1 MNVNEFLQ
9 NNGKTTVPNPEYNPK
24 SKKNKQ
30 PPTIDVVTL
39 DSDKN
44 ALHDVIKQSY
54 ADANIV
60 DAKIAEKY
68 EKYGLNW
75 NAREAANGSLDHQL
89 SEQQGWFSKLGNAL
103 LQGVW
108 NETAVGIVKGFGDLF
123 DIIVGNVFKGDNDYQ
138 NDVTKAL
145 EEYQE
150 KFRQEHEIYQDPYRN
165 SIANGKLTDWGFWF
179 NQIPSAFTTISL
191 LIPSTAVAKGVS
203 LLGRAGRAGVKGIG
217 LTRKANKAAK
227 AAKEAET
234 AAQAAEATRLSKF
247 SNWANRPSTKL
258 SVKNMKEA
266 GIGGLASRTIEN
278 YQEARQ
284 VYNDMYQ
291 ESSAAINQMSDDE
304 YNDLLERNTE
314 LLKDKNIDT
323 SDRDA
328 VARAISK
335 EAADTTFK
343 MDYGNLLFD
352 VFQMYTL
359 RSPLKLQKNAPK
371 NSKIKKAQRERKRY
385 AGLSED
391 ERINAIANRTKGQKV
406 KDWLSDHL
414 YYNEKLFSEWSEGIE
429 EAVNY
434 IAQEEGMHYGRYML
448 NTYNPDDAYARDR
461 MEKYL
466 KSTGLYES
474 MIGGVMGGVLFQNV
488 GGNAKK
494 AINATVNTIKQNA
507 NYNEESK
514 EGKKTTWK
522 EQWELNDTKDRVANI
537 QSAYEQLRI
546 LKERQAEIFDKNN
559 PTDPF
564 NVDEN
569 DNTKHRSLTN
579 DAEQEA
585 AWERAVDDYI
595 TSMTLN
601 AIDRGNYNL
610 LVDYLSDT
618 KVQDALE
625 SIGINTKDTNIESL
639 IARMNEV
646 EQRYTDNLV
655 AIDHLLG
662 EERGDIP
669 YEYIQLLARNYTLDS
684 VNQDNLLNIVK
695 KYKAQAAANERR
707 YGIKESEIAG
717 YDFKSAVDTIVC
729 SQRLTKLRKRLQE
742 IENDKEYA
750 GSIDGIIEKRNL
762 EEEIKS
768 VNAHLE
774 NALYAT
780 KVGEVNA
787 NTEQMLSNVAKTI
800 FANFRSYGK
809 DDERYGEFL
818 TAITNRDINKIN
830 ELSGTHFKLKDN
842 EILSLFGEDGTS
854 GFFGTFQQ
862 NLKNDFGLEN
872 GETLSKMEKLADNLV
887 DDYVKIASYNLEALR
902 YGSQIQLNRQ
912 AIKNKIDEIHNFTNA
927 ARKAAISDA
936 RNTLIA
942 QAKKYG
948 RVDMLNYVFKNKNIE
963 DMSQE
968 DAGSIDEALRILN
981 LTSDVNSNLR
991 DMIQIS
997 ILQGELEA
1005 SEDEN
1010 LNTGS
1015 ENSITQPQ
1023 NSQPDNNTTQQQ
1035 KQQKSQENQQQS
1047 QSEPQ
1052 TTQQTATQNQQQN
1065 NNDNNTQKLNED
1077 YKLSVKFDVSNGI
1090 TFTKVPIDSSD
1101 EGFRFNDILDENSN
1115 TIGVELRLDLD
1126 NNVSDDVKKALY
1138 PKIIDYITKVDKNNQ
1153 EEKTEHFKPEDII
1166 GKYVQVLENP
1176 TIKLNDDGS
1185 FPTALNDEN
1194 CEKGG
1199 LIVRETAPETAP
1211 ISSTGEV
1218 IDPLGKVY
1226 GGPNNDGND
1235 EASDADKLLSQRQ
1248 EKLIEKI
1255 QQGVAIQK
1263 EMFGKIKEAR
1273 KNGEDLRQALTTIIE
1288 EVRANHQD
1296 IDTNDL
1302 EDYINKYKKI
1312 IENKIALLDVADKTN
1327 DVMYYTVVEGNTS
1340 LTDSKKQAIAGL
1352 VQSVAEAYKF
1362 QKTSD
1367 GKYVF
1372 FFEDFIRN
1380 LNKLYPNEYQG
1391 DIIKEQLKDYFT
1403 KTPEGLSSVKLLD
1416 NVNDPN
1422 MDENI
1427 HKTEAERIKERI
1439 GNSEVQ
1445 RVDIDTIFEENNP
1458 KQIKE
1463 FWNLKLGDK
1472 LTYVVEDNPKRLYG
1486 KRIAL
1491 QHNSTNVAYLP
1502 IPDIN
1507 GFGNFEYNNEGW
1519 TITIHDRKTKA
1530 KANIEPFFENLLIS
1544 QNPIE
1549 DRIRQDIAD
1558 LNYNDSLTEQQKGI
1572 IIDRVYQ
1579 YCLSKEDDNIIP
1591 DADPSE
1597 VVGFVCKIFKHAKP
1611 TINFANNNPQYI
1623 ADDIT
1628 AFFDNLYESYNAV
1641 NELAKEINSGS
1652 ILDITVENINDGELI
1667 RKVEI
1672 EHDASKRTNDSHYY
1686 EFEQSHKA
1694 IANPNEVEVCVRKP
1708 INKDESIVI
1717 DTNGN
1722 RILHDEIANL
1732 GEPHIIIPN
1741 RSGKNQYCVAT
1752 AVEIGDTQLDKDS
1765 EAYKI
1770 IQDTNKALN
1779 KQFDD
1784 NLSNGN
1790 VVEFLE
1796 FLYKLTGKK
1805 VGKKGVEH
1813 KDINKGTKPLLY
1825 GIDWNQNGDNI
1836 ILTQYA
1842 DNGRDEII
1850 FNLKN
1855 NSVKLVQTRN
1865 DGENKVQTQKEFNKN
1880 NINEL
1885 KDNIK
1890 SFVSK
1895 CKFNLDYSYFS
1906 PYSRNTNSFASK
1918 TSTGGFDVVV
1928 LDGTETEEEVK
1939 KKVHHFTS
1947 FKDFV
1952 VKGGVVRVNT
1962 TQEDGTNYRR
1972 KGKDQRANQIMKV
1985 SLKRISS
1992 PIEKN
1997 DDTQQTTTTQQP
2009 TTQIQQVD
2017 SSKLEELVKSGKD
2030 NSVEEIFKLALGDK
2044 LTDKILK
2051 SLNEHELLPKNL
2063 IFVEEILDN
2072 RKRPINAKA
2081 NKRTKEVTVTR
2092 QWLNML
2098 TGTGNVVMS
2107 DGSVE
2112 NLTGRLTEE
2121 TKTSFRNQAL
2131 RKLIHE
2137 QLHIKLGRNRE
2148 AILKQVK
2155 QIFDEFGDY
2164 LTKNP
2169 ETYSKYG
2176 KYLFE
2181 KEKDENRRL
2190 EEFLVESMTS
2200 KELAEFLNTIEST
2213 FEVDESKVD
2222 KNNLWNKLLNIL
2234 AELFNYVSYYTKG
2247 GKNIEHKKFKVK
2259 ETSLLQK
2266 ELYALQGALV
2276 INENTESNTETQ
2288 TIENTSTESTSQ
2300 NIDEFFGKTKSNDKY
2315 EITDN
2320 DIMLSTVVEN
2330 QYAEEMQQIKDQAIA
2345 DGTFMKAPNGKPTN
2359 LTERQW
2365 LQVRTKAFK
2374 EWFGDWEN
2382 DPANASKVVDENGE
2396 PLVVYNY
2403 SDIESPVFDKN
2414 VVKDTYS
2421 HAFWFS
2427 SNPKIYKSY
2436 GSIKKDVFLNIKRID
2451 KITTEEYDKDYTG
2464 KYIREGVQSRGF
2476 DGIEEVVKP
2485 KAAGGVTLNRI
2496 FHVYEPNQIKSAT
2509 NNVGTFSK
2517 ENNNIFFSTIMEDT
2531 PLITIKT
2538 DINDSKLKSIKKFN
2552 DNQSISDKHAN
2563 NLQDV
2568 ETVLNRLCDYHN
2580 VKTKDKL
2587 NINRLF
2593 SKRENVDGQFV
2604 ASRATLVNRPDR
2616 SPYSGKFYHADEV
2629 KRLCGILFNEAKK
2642 AGYIDKNK
2650 TLEFKNIAKENEESL
2665 YIVELRNMTYDEA
2678 LNESYE
2684 YEDETT
2690 KYFEMQRFDDTRLS
2704 SDDKLYDKFNNGRSV
2719 SVFVML
2725 QNLLAN
2731 NTPFKSLINT
2741 LGGSLKE
2748 LLDARCYLVTR
2759 NEMKQL
2765 TPNFNFTSAAIY
2777 DPTTNA
2783 IYVNNS
2789 VKFGGKD
2796 GIVDNTILHEIIH
2809 MIVHNANP
2817 TDKQINRI
2825 NNIFNKARTLLAKK
2839 YGKSVDELINDYHT
2853 GINNLAYGLSNVD
2866 EFISEIFTNSNLLKE
2881 LNNVGEKIDGVQR
2894 SLFKDILD
2902 WIVSFLNVKSDVL
2915 EESIESI
2922 QDVLLNFDGKV
2933 NTNKK
2938 SLTSKSYK
2946 LNTENKTRHSSVS
2959 EFVSLLSPENQ
2970 LKCISD
2976 IKDGTMEISCKL

>member
-1 MNVNEFLQ
+1 MNINEFLQ
-9 NNGKTTVPNPEYNPK
+9 NNGKTTVPNPNYNPK
-24 SKKNKQ
+24 SKKNTQ

-39 DSDKN
+39 DSNKN
-44 ALHDVIKQSY
+44 ALRDAIKQTY
-54 ADANIV
+54 TEADIV
-60 DAKIAEKY
+60 DSKIAEKY

-108 NETAVGIVKGFGDLF
+108 NEMAVGTVKGFGDLF

-179 NQIPSAFTTISL
+179 NQIPSAATTISL
-191 LIPSTAVAKGVS
+191 LLPSTAVVKGAS
-203 LLGRAGRAGVKGIG
+203 LLGKVGKAGAKGIG

-247 SNWANRPSTKL
+247 TNWANRPSTKL
-258 SVKNMKEA
+258 AVKNMKEA

-304 YNDLLERNTE
+304 YNDLLERNSE

-343 MDYGNLLFD
+343 IDYGNLIFD

-371 NSKIKKAQRERKRY
+371 NAKIKKAQRERKRY

-391 ERINAIANRTKGQKV
+391 ERINAIANRTKTQKA

-414 YYNEKLFSEWSEGIE
+414 YYNEKLFSEWSEGVE

-488 GGNAKK
+488 GGNAKR
-494 AINATVNTIKQNA
+494 AVGATVNTIKQNA
-507 NYNEESK
+507 NYNEETK
-514 EGKKTTWK
+514 EGKKTTWR
-522 EQWELNDTKDRVANI
+522 EQWELNDTKARVSDIN
-537 QSAYEQLRI
+537 SAYEQLRI
-546 LKERQAEIFDKNN
+546 LKERHAEIFDENN

-610 LVDYLSDT
+610 LIDYLSDT
-618 KVQDALE
+618 KVQAALE

-695 KYKAQAAANERR
+695 KYRAQAAANERR

-750 GSIDGIIEKRNL
+750 GSINGIIEKRNL
-762 EEEIKS
+762 EEEIKA
-768 VNAHLE
+768 VNSHLE

-830 ELSGTHFKLKDN
+830 ELSGTHFKLKDD

-862 NLKNDFGLEN
+862 NLKNDFGLKD

-912 AIKNKIDEIHNFTNA
+912 AIRNKIDEIHNFTNA

-948 RVDMLNYVFKNKNIE
+948 RVDMLNYVFRNKNIE

-1010 LNTGS
+1010 LNTGN
-1015 ENSITQPQ
+1015 ENSTTQPQ
-1023 NSQPDNNTTQQQ
+1023 NSQPNNNTTQQQ
-1035 KQQKSQENQQQS
+1035 KPQQSQGNQQQS
-1047 QSEPQ
+1047 QSQQQ
-1052 TTQQTATQNQQQN
+1052 TTQQTATQTQQQN
-1065 NNDNNTQKLNED
+1065 NNDDNTQKLNED
-1077 YKLSVKFDVSNGI
+1077 YKLSVKFDVNNGI

-1101 EGFRFNDILDENSN
+1101 EGFRFDDILDENGN

-1153 EEKTEHFKPEDII
+1153 NQKTKHFKPEDII

-1176 TIKLNDDGS
+1176 AIKLNDDGS

-1199 LIVRETAPETAP
+1199 LIVRETAPEPAQN
-1211 ISSTGEV
+1211 SSTGEP

-1235 EASDADKLLSQRQ
+1235 SASDADKLLSQRQ

-1255 QQGVAIQK
+1255 QQGVVIQK

-1273 KNGEDLRQALTTIIE
+1273 KNGEDLRQALATIIE

-1296 IDTNDL
+1296 IDANDL

-1312 IENKIALLDVADKTN
+1312 IENKIALLDVADKAN
-1327 DVMYYTVVEGNTS
+1327 DVMYSTVVEGNTS
-1340 LTDSKKQAIAGL
+1340 LTDNKKQAIAGL

-1391 DIIKEQLKDYFT
+1391 DVIKEQLKDYFT

-1491 QHNSTNVAYLP
+1491 QHNGISVAYLP
-1502 IPDIN
+1502 IPDID
-1507 GFGNFEYNNEGW
+1507 FYGNFKYNNEGW
-1519 TITIHDRKTKA
+1519 TITIPDRKTKA
-1530 KANIEPFFENLLIS
+1530 KANIESFFENLLTS

-1549 DRIRQDIAD
+1549 DGIRQDIAD

-1579 YCLSKEDDNIIP
+1579 YCLSKQGNNIIP

-1611 TINFANNNPQYI
+1611 TVNFANNNTQYI

-1641 NELAKEINSGS
+1641 NELAKEINTGNK
-1652 ILDITVENINDGELI
+1652 LDITVEHINDGELI

-1694 IANPNEVEVCVRKP
+1694 IANPDEVEVCVRKP
-1708 INKDESIVI
+1708 ISKDETVIV

-1752 AVEIGDTQLDKDS
+1752 AIEIGDTQLDENS

-1770 IQDTNKALN
+1770 IQDVNKALN

-1784 NLSNGN
+1784 NLANGN
-1790 VVEFLE
+1790 IVEFLE
-1796 FLYKLTGKK
+1796 FLYKLTGKT
-1805 VGKKGVEH
+1805 VGKKDVAH

-1825 GIDWNQNGDNI
+1825 GISWNQDGDNI

-1842 DNGRDEII
+1842 DNGHDDII
-1850 FNLKN
+1850 FNLKD
-1855 NSVKLVQTRN
+1855 NSIKLVQTRI
-1865 DGENKVQTQKEFNKN
+1865 DGENKVQTQKEFNRN
-1880 NINEL
+1880 NLNEL

-1890 SFVSK
+1890 TFVSK
-1895 CKFNLDYSYFS
+1895 CKFNLDYSYFAA
-1906 PYSRNTNSFASK
+1906 YSRNTNSFASK
-1918 TSTGGFDVVV
+1918 TSTGGFDIVI
-1928 LDGTETEEEVK
+1928 LDG
-1939 KKVHHFTS
+1939 KVYHFDS
-1947 FKDFV
+1947 FKDFI

-1985 SLKRISS
+1985 SLKRITS
-1992 PIEKN
+1992 PVNKN
-1997 DDTQQTTTTQQP
+1997 DATQQTTTQQTAATQ
-2009 TTQIQQVD
+2009 TQQVD
-2017 SSKLEELVKSGKD
+2017 STKLEELVKSGKD
-2030 NSVEEIFKLALGDK
+2030 NSVEEIFKVALGDK

-2121 TKTSFRNQAL
+2121 SKKSFRNQAL

-2148 AILKQVK
+2148 ATLKQVR
-2155 QIFDEFGDY
+2155 QIFNEFADY

-2169 ETYSKYG
+2169 EAYSKYG

-2213 FEVDESKVD
+2213 FEVDETKVD

-2234 AELFNYVSYYTKG
+2234 ADLFDYVSYYTKG
-2247 GKNIEHKKFKVK
+2247 GKNVEHKKFKVK
-2259 ETSLLQK
+2259 ETGLLQK

-2276 INENTESNTETQ
+2276 TEENVESNNDNKIQNIEITSIDDILNNIKDLQVEIPYETSKWNDDTKQIEYSSGSNNIVDIAGRKVIILNINGFNVPFYLSSGHGGKKTVDAGKWYPFFGFDTDEHWINKGTEKEINNYYNIDALRKIAEKLDSIYGDIRNDYSIPKVTPSKIDKVADIINKSL
-2288 TIENTSTESTSQ
+2288 TPVKNGTPMTIIKLGENIDKVKELFNSIENNTTESTQQ
-2300 NIDEFFGKTKSNDKY
+2300 NIDEFFGETKSEDKY
-2315 EITDN
+2315 EITND
-2320 DIMLSTVVEN
+2320 DIMLSTV
-2330 QYAEEMQQIKDQAIA
+2330 
-2345 DGTFMKAPNGKPTN
+2345 
-2359 LTERQW
+2359 
-2365 LQVRTKAFK
+2365 
-2374 EWFGDWEN
+2374 
-2382 DPANASKVVDENGE
+2382 
-2396 PLVVYNY
+2396 
-2403 SDIESPVFDKN
+2403 
-2414 VVKDTYS
+2414 
-2421 HAFWFS
+2421 
-2427 SNPKIYKSY
+2427 
-2436 GSIKKDVFLNIKRID
+2436 
-2451 KITTEEYDKDYTG
+2451 
-2464 KYIREGVQSRGF
+2464 
-2476 DGIEEVVKP
+2476 
-2485 KAAGGVTLNRI
+2485 
-2496 FHVYEPNQIKSAT
+2496 
-2509 NNVGTFSK
+2509 
-2517 ENNNIFFSTIMEDT
+2517 MEDT

-2538 DINDSKLKSIKKFN
+2538 DINDNKLKSIKKFN
-2552 DNQSISDKHAN
+2552 DNQSVSDKHAN

-2593 SKRENVDGQFV
+2593 SKRESVDGQFV
-2604 ASRATLVNRPDR
+2604 TSRATLVNRPDR

-2650 TLEFKNIAKENEESL
+2650 ILEFKNIAEENEEPL
-2665 YIVELRNMTYDEA
+2665 YVVELRNMTYDEA
-2678 LNESYE
+2678 VNESYE

-2731 NTPFKSLINT
+2731 NTPFKGLINT
-2741 LGGSLKE
+2741 LGDNLKE
-2748 LLDARCYLVTR
+2748 LLNARCYLVTR

-2765 TPNFNFTSAAIY
+2765 TPNFNFTAAAIY
-2777 DPTTNA
+2777 DPVTNA

-2789 VKFGGKD
+2789 VKFGGKN
-2796 GIVDNTILHEIIH
+2796 GMVDNTILHEIIH

-2817 TDKQINRI
+2817 TDKQIKRI
-2825 NNIFNKARTLLAKK
+2825 NDIFNKARTLLAKK
-2839 YGKSVDELINDYHT
+2839 YGKSVDELINDYYT
-2853 GINNLAYGLSNVD
+2853 SVNNWAYGLSNVD

-2902 WIVSFLNVKSDVL
+2902 WVISFLNVKSDVL

-2922 QDVLLNFDGKV
+2922 QDVLLNFGGKI
-2933 NTNKK
+2933 NTNRE

-2946 LNTENKTRHSSVS
+2946 LNTKNKTRHSSVS

-2976 IKDGTMEISCKL
+2976 IEDGTMEISCKL